1 MARSMVREPVN
12 ERLAMYAQDA
22 VAEEEAIGL
31 RWISDAPWLSALDRI
46 CLNALNVGLAIEI
59 CLVFLNTVARVFHA
73 EVMPGMEETARLY
86 LVCIAFLGGGIAYGQ
101 GRFMAVTVLVER
113 LPPFW
118 RGIAVA
124 FVDWIVVLI
133 AVVIGGASI
142 PLQIMNAGEH
152 TTLLG
157 IGYVWMTLPMTVGC
171 LLFVLHAGLALC
183 RRPLAVTV
191 GTGVAMLAIVAALM
205 LARSDAAAGTAVL
218 YAMLAASFVL
228 LIAIGLP
235 VGFVLAAVAIL
246 YICET
251 GSAPMIA
258 VASTAQRG
266 AGGFIFLALPFFI
279 LTGFIM
285 DKGGI
290 GARIVALLT
299 TLLGHVRG
307 GLLQVSIVGMYIAS
321 GISGSKAADMAA
333 VGIPMNESFRR
344 QGYDPAEA
352 ASVLAASAA
361 MGESIPPSIAILALG
376 SVTSVSTGALFLA
389 GLLPAATIAVC
400 LAGVVYLRALRS
412 NWRAGPRASMRA
424 RFAAAR
430 GAVIPM
436 LLPVLLIGGIVT
448 GVGTPTEMSSFAV
461 MLGLLL
467 AAGLYRQLGLRGLW
481 SLLAETNLLGGMIFF
496 TFAGATLFSWA
507 LSLEGVPDAV
517 ASVLEGLGT
526 PLFLPAVIVITI
538 ILGALLESIVTV
550 IILGPLLLPVALQL
564 GVDPL
569 QYGVVLIEAFGIGS
583 IVPPVGLALY
593 IACAICRT
601 EVHRTVRP
609 VAGYLAVL
617 CAGLLL
623 VAAVP
628 WITLVLPRAAHF
640 TG

>member
-1 MARSMVREPVN
+1 MSAQGAVTV
-12 ERLAMYAQDA
+12 ERT
-22 VAEEEAIGL
+22 AELRGL
-31 RWISDAPWLSALDRI
+31 GDAPWLRAFDEFCI
-46 CLNALNVGLAIEI
+46 AFLNIGLIAEVL
-59 CLVFLNTVARVFHA
+59 LVFANTVARVFHA
-73 EVMPGMEETARLY
+73 EIVPGMEETARLY
-86 LVCIAFLGGGIAYGQ
+86 LICIAFLGGGVAYGR
-101 GRFMAVTVLVER
+101 GRFMAVTVIVDMLPPIWRHVTASLVE
-113 LPPFW
+113 
-118 RGIAVA
+118 
-124 FVDWIVVLI
+124 WIVVLL

-142 PLQIMNAGEH
+142 PLQIVNSGEQ

-171 LLFVLHAGLALC
+171 FVFILHAGRAML
-183 RRPLAVTV
+183 RRPPPVIAA
-191 GTGVAMLAIVAALM
+191 TGLVMLATVVAVVLTSGSVWANTSAFYL
-205 LARSDAAAGTAVL
+205 LLAGT
-218 YAMLAASFVL
+218 FVV

-235 VGFVLAAVAIL
+235 VGFVLGAVGIL
-246 YICET
+246 YIQEA
-251 GSAPMIA
+251 GAAPLVAI
-258 VASTAQRG
+258 ASTAQRG

-290 GARIVALLT
+290 GERIVALLT
-299 TLLGHVRG
+299 ALLGHLRG
-307 GLLQVSIVGMYIAS
+307 GLLQVTIVGMYVAS

-389 GLLPAATIAVC
+389 GLLPAATIAAC
-400 LAGVVYLRALRS
+400 LMAVVYFRALQSGRQP
-412 NWRAGPRASMRA
+412 GPRASIRA
-424 RFAAAR
+424 RLVAAR
-430 GAVIPM
+430 GAAIPM
-436 LLPVLLIGGIVT
+436 LLPVLLIGGIVY
-448 GVGTPTEMSSFAV
+448 GIGTPTEMSSFAV
-461 MLGLLL
+461 MLGLLV
-467 AAGLYRQLGLRGLW
+467 AVGLYREVGPRDFWNVLT
-481 SLLAETNLLGGMIFF
+481 ETNLLGGMIFF

-517 ASVLEGLGT
+517 AGALEGLGAHA
-526 PLFLPAVIVITI
+526 FLPAVIAITI
-538 ILGALLESIVTV
+538 VLGALLESIVTV

-564 GVDPL
+564 GFDPL
-569 QYGVVLIEAFGIGS
+569 QYGIVLIEAFGIGS

-609 VAGYLAVL
+609 VAAYLVVL

-640 TG
+640 AE